1 MRHYRIYRVG
11 ADGHFASADNIE
23 CADDEAAIQRAQ
35 QAVDGQD
42 IELWEQGRF
51 VARFRKP
58 GSVVPPR
65 DVIDSSRLQ
74 PIFVTV
80 ARDRAAD
87 RGCTGGCDGAEDV
100 GPPGEIRGGFS
111 F

>member
-58 GSVVPPR
+58 GSVV
-65 DVIDSSRLQ
+65 SSNTITA
-74 PIFVTV
+74 PEPSITPKVC
-80 ARDRAAD
+80 
-87 RGCTGGCDGAEDV
+87 CTKSMSSGAS
-100 GPPGEIRGGFS
+100 R
-111 F
+111 